1 MAYCERILSTAL
13 LQRSAFSVSGRPKGK
28 SMTARFTTWIAV
40 LLLLACGPSTR
51 DVERLL
57 AAAKQKGPGTRVS
70 LAQVAPEATRL
81 FIFGPYTSIAQ
92 ARHCLG
98 PFAPD
103 LLKGLESRDD
113 INVIVFRMA
122 DGRLKSVAVLRAFGD
137 FVPEAI
143 GRSYALE
150 QAEFVV
156 GRSAEWSVLAPVGD
170 VPTCM

>member
-1 MAYCERILSTAL
+1 
-13 LQRSAFSVSGRPKGK
+13 
-28 SMTARFTTWIAV
+28 MTARFTAWMAA
-40 LLLLACGPSTR
+40 LLLWACGPSTR
-51 DVERLL
+51 DIESLL
-57 AAAKQKGPGTRVS
+57 AAAKQQGDGTRVS
-70 LAQVAPEATRL
+70 LAKVAPEATRL

-98 PFAPD
+98 AFAPD

-122 DGRLKSVAVLRAFGD
+122 DGRLKSVAVLRAVGD

-156 GRSAEWSVLAPVGD
+156 ARSAEWSVLAPVGD